1 MASQVAIITG
11 GDTFRSVFT
20 SNGRLDSVFANA
32 GVIERTNF
40 FAASESDE
48 PPPKPDLRVLD
59 IDLKSVVLTSYL
71 AQHYFRRSPGH
82 GKGAILVIT
91 ASCGGGG
98 GVYPSWSVPLYS
110 AAKHRRQDHD
120 QKDGDSDFLVDAMGV
135 SVPSEKAYGHAV
147 EISGT
152 SFYFR

>member
-110 AAKHRRQDHD
+110 AAKRFMRSIVPNFAL
-120 QKDGDSDFLVDAMGV
+120 DGIRVNAICPSAVQTNFLDEA
-135 SVPSEKAYGHAV
+135 A
-147 EISGT
+147 
-152 SFYFR
+152 